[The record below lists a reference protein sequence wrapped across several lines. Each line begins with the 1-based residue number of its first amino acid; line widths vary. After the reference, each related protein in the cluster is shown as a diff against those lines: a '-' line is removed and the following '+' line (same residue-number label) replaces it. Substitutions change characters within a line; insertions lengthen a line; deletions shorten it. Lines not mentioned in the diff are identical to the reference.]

1 MNQPCFEKNLPL
13 NGIGWWFISSQS
25 MFSILTSPATFQRLP
40 QGKQAIQVQLHS
52 EKIQS
57 VLGEGPTNLSL
68 ALCSEFQDFIKN
80 IMTFYVS
87 DIPIT
92 IDNNIIIL
100 FIAKKE

>member
-25 MFSILTSPATFQRLP
+25 MFSILTSPATFFQRLP

-57 VLGEGPTNLSL
+57 VLGERLNISL
-68 ALCSEFQDFIKN
+68 ALCSEFLVREIL
-80 IMTFYVS
+80 IIEEVS
-87 DIPIT
+87 
-92 IDNNIIIL
+92 IL
-100 FIAKKE
+100 QKHLLHGYYL